1 MVDTRVTHTKTTES
15 CAIADTCH
23 VHGSIPDGILFGTEA
38 VYHMQ
43 HSVPSGSVPDMLQ
56 WIWQLYILQQQL

>member
-23 VHGSIPDGILFGTEA
+23 VHGFISDGILFGTEA
-38 VYHMQ
+38 VHHLQ

-56 WIWQLYILQQQL
+56 WVWQLYILQQQL